1 MSDELHGP
9 EEPAQRTLDPRLG
22 LSENRRR
29 ALGVA
34 SQTRRLVGPMF
45 RKTTAPTMTATQT
58 SGPSGLTA
66 QRIQTAALQSVRLVC
81 GVFATALMLAQ
92 PVSPAAAQVSELRPG
107 AYVRIRAP
115 GVLTGEVEC
124 TILARDRDTLRVARP
139 GSAPIAVPLASI
151 TRAAVHRGRTRGAGA
166 RKGAKWGA
174 GVGLGLGLFNIG
186 FSGCSGTHCETS
198 DNVAGVAAFT
208 AIGAGVGALVGTVVR
223 AERWERVELPPRV
236 AGPAVATTVQWPL
249 PR

>member
-1 MSDELHGP
+1 MW
-9 EEPAQRTLDPRLG
+9 
-22 LSENRRR
+22 
-29 ALGVA
+29 
-34 SQTRRLVGPMF
+34 PMF
-45 RKTTAPTMTATQT
+45 RKTTAATMTATHT
-58 SGPSGLTA
+58 SGCSGLTA
-66 QRIQTAALQSVRLVC
+66 QRIRTAALRSVLRLVC
-81 GVFATALMLAQ
+81 GVFATVLMVAQ

-115 GVLTGEVEC
+115 GVLNGEVEC

-139 GSAPIAVPLASI
+139 GSAPIVVPLASI
-151 TRAAVHRGRTRGAGA
+151 TRAAVHRGRTRGAGV

-186 FSGCSGTHCETS
+186 FSDCSGTHCETS

-208 AIGAGVGALVGTVVR
+208 AIGAGVGALVGTIVR

-236 AGPAVATTVQWPL
+236 NGPAVATTGWPL